1 MKGRLIFFSFM
12 SAILFLCS
20 CNTPKKLSNTDTT
33 RKDNTESKKPSKDP
47 DKPKEDSSKIV
58 NDPRSIPEKP
68 IEQRPRQEEPFKRL
82 KKENINVV
90 LALPMDG
97 GYEVNRFAEL
107 INGFGLASESL
118 SPGKLKIKV
127 EVINIGNTNS
137 EEDLLNRSAIERAD
151 ILIGGYQTSQV
162 KTLAKIALDKKI
174 PFISIWNTS
183 EEIITN
189 NPYYVQLKPSLD
201 TYCKSIAEYV
211 SSEFRPQMVFIMI
224 ENRNSKDNNTLEA
237 FKLIYDGSRT
247 PYKIIYT
254 SENNTDWKNSLAGL
268 NNVVFNIPN
277 WENKN
282 WVSSI
287 LNQINSLKKN
297 KSFIVTGMPQWIE
310 WDQMN
315 FNIYEQL
322 SLHVPVFNYVDME
335 SMNASLFNES
345 YYNKYNTWPTTES
358 FYGSDILNMVRKIS
372 TDLSEGLVFNPNNQI
387 SGNYFSNYQISNYTK
402 PTLETNNSESSY
414 SHNVYIT
421 IEKFE
426 GGRFVQVK

>member
-1 MKGRLIFFSFM
+1 
-12 SAILFLCS
+12 
-20 CNTPKKLSNTDTT
+20 
-33 RKDNTESKKPSKDP
+33 
-47 DKPKEDSSKIV
+47 
-58 NDPRSIPEKP
+58 
-68 IEQRPRQEEPFKRL
+68 
-82 KKENINVV
+82 
-90 LALPMDG
+90 MDG
-97 GYEVNRFAEL
+97 GYEVNRFAEF

-118 SPGKLKIKV
+118 NPSKLKIKV
-127 EVINIGNTNS
+127 EVINIGNANS
-137 EEDLLNRSAIERAD
+137 EEDLLNRSAIEKAD
-151 ILIGGYQTSQV
+151 FLIGGYQTSQV
-162 KTLAKIALDKKI
+162 KTLAKIALYKKI

-201 TYCKSIAEYV
+201 TYCKSMAEFV
-211 SSEFRPQMVFIMI
+211 TSEVRPQMVFIMI

-237 FKLIYDGSRT
+237 FKVIYEGSRT
-247 PYKIIYT
+247 QYKIIYT

-282 WVSSI
+282 WVNYI

-315 FNIYEQL
+315 FNLYEQL
-322 SLHVPVFNYVDME
+322 SLHIPVFNFVDLE

-345 YYNKYNTWPTTES
+345 YFNKYNTWPSTES
-358 FYGSDILNMVRKIS
+358 FYGSDILYMVRKIAI
-372 TDLSEGLVFNPNNQI
+372 DLSEGLVFNPNNQI
-387 SGNYFSNYQISNYTK
+387 SGNYFSNYQISNYNKTN
-402 PTLETNNSESSY
+402 LETNNTESSY

>member
-1 MKGRLIFFSFM
+1 MKGRLIFFIFM
-12 SAILFLCS
+12 SAILFMCS
-20 CNTPKKLSNTDTT
+20 CNAPKKISSPDTT
-33 RKDNTESKKPSKDP
+33 RPDNTETKKPSKEN

-58 NDPRSIPEKP
+58 YDPKSIPEKP
-68 IEQRPRQEEPFKRL
+68 EDKQPKQEEPSKRL

-97 GYEVNRFAEL
+97 GYEVNRFAEF

-118 SPGKLKIKV
+118 NPSKLKIKV
-127 EVINIGNTNS
+127 EVINIGNANS
-137 EEDLLNRSAIERAD
+137 EEDLLNRSAIEKAD

-162 KTLAKIALDKKI
+162 KTLAKIALYKKI

-201 TYCKSIAEYV
+201 TYCKSMAEFV
-211 SSEFRPQMVFIMI
+211 TSEVRPQMVFIMI

-237 FKLIYDGSRT
+237 FKVIYEVSRT
-247 PYKIIYT
+247 QYKIIYT

-277 WENKN
+277 WENRN
-282 WVSSI
+282 WVNSM

-297 KSFIVTGMPQWIE
+297 KSFIVTGMPQWID

-315 FNIYEQL
+315 FNLYEQL
-322 SLHVPVFNYVDME
+322 SLHIPVFNYVDLE

-345 YYNKYNTWPTTES
+345 YFNKYNTWPSTES
-358 FYGSDILNMVRKIS
+358 FYGSDILYMVRKIAI
-372 TDLSEGLVFNPNNQI
+372 DLSEGLVFNPNNQI
-387 SGNYFSNYQISNYTK
+387 SGNYFSNYQISNYNKTN
-402 PTLETNNSESSY
+402 LETNNTESYY

>member
-1 MKGRLIFFSFM
+1 M
-12 SAILFLCS
+12 SAILFMCS
-20 CNTPKKLSNTDTT
+20 CNAPKKISSPDTT
-33 RKDNTESKKPSKDP
+33 RPDNTETKKPSKEN

-58 NDPRSIPEKP
+58 YDPKSIPEKP
-68 IEQRPRQEEPFKRL
+68 EDKQPKQEEPSKRL

-97 GYEVNRFAEL
+97 GYEVNRFAEF

-118 SPGKLKIKV
+118 NPSKLKIKV
-127 EVINIGNTNS
+127 EVINIGNANS
-137 EEDLLNRSAIERAD
+137 EEDLLNRSAIEKAD

-162 KTLAKIALDKKI
+162 KTLAKIALYKKI

-201 TYCKSIAEYV
+201 TYCKSMAEFV
-211 SSEFRPQMVFIMI
+211 TSEVRPQMVFIMI

-237 FKLIYDGSRT
+237 FKVIYEVSRT
-247 PYKIIYT
+247 QYKIIYT

-277 WENKN
+277 WENRN
-282 WVSSI
+282 WVNSM

-297 KSFIVTGMPQWIE
+297 KSFIVTGMPQWID

-315 FNIYEQL
+315 FNLYEQL
-322 SLHVPVFNYVDME
+322 SLHIPVFNYVDLE

-345 YYNKYNTWPTTES
+345 YFNKYNTWPSTES
-358 FYGSDILNMVRKIS
+358 FYGSDILYMVRKIAI
-372 TDLSEGLVFNPNNQI
+372 DLSEGLVFNPNNQI
-387 SGNYFSNYQISNYTK
+387 SGNYFSNYQISNYNKTN
-402 PTLETNNSESSY
+402 LETNNIESSY

>member
-1 MKGRLIFFSFM
+1 MKGRLIFFIFM
-12 SAILFLCS
+12 SAILFMCS
-20 CNTPKKLSNTDTT
+20 CNAPKKISSPDTT
-33 RKDNTESKKPSKDP
+33 RPDNTETKKPSKEN

-58 NDPRSIPEKP
+58 YDPKSIPEKP
-68 IEQRPRQEEPFKRL
+68 EDKQPKQEEPSKRL

-97 GYEVNRFAEL
+97 GYEVNRFAEF

-118 SPGKLKIKV
+118 NPSKLKIKV
-127 EVINIGNTNS
+127 EVINIGNANS
-137 EEDLLNRSAIERAD
+137 EEDLLNRSAIEKAD

-162 KTLAKIALDKKI
+162 KTLAKIALYKKI

-201 TYCKSIAEYV
+201 TYCKSMAEFV
-211 SSEFRPQMVFIMI
+211 TSEVRPQMVFIMI

-237 FKLIYDGSRT
+237 FKVIYEVSRT
-247 PYKIIYT
+247 QYKIIYT

-277 WENKN
+277 WENRN
-282 WVSSI
+282 WVNSM

-297 KSFIVTGMPQWIE
+297 KSFIVTGMPQWID

-315 FNIYEQL
+315 FNLYEQL
-322 SLHVPVFNYVDME
+322 SLHIPVFNYVDLE

-345 YYNKYNTWPTTES
+345 YFNKYNTWPSTES
-358 FYGSDILNMVRKIS
+358 FYGSDILYMVRKIAI
-372 TDLSEGLVFNPNNQI
+372 DLSEGLVFNPNNQI
-387 SGNYFSNYQISNYTK
+387 SGNYFSNYQISNYNKTN
-402 PTLETNNSESSY
+402 LETNNIESSY

>member
-118 SPGKLKIKV
+118 NPGKLKIKV

-287 LNQINSLKKN
+287 LNQINSLKK
-297 KSFIVTGMPQWIE
+297 
-310 WDQMN
+310 
-315 FNIYEQL
+315 
-322 SLHVPVFNYVDME
+322 
-335 SMNASLFNES
+335 
-345 YYNKYNTWPTTES
+345 
-358 FYGSDILNMVRKIS
+358 
-372 TDLSEGLVFNPNNQI
+372 
-387 SGNYFSNYQISNYTK
+387 
-402 PTLETNNSESSY
+402 
-414 SHNVYIT
+414 
-421 IEKFE
+421 
-426 GGRFVQVK
+426 